1 MLSSVPKFLILV
13 IYALAKATS
22 GICPAVPVTWI
33 LNRYGILKAALC
45 KFALG
50 VRSPGHLSWGIHPL
64 TRQLNVVISPIHHVA
79 TYIIQRQPLGLWPSD
94 LNGEQS
100 HKKRVTVHLHRYVHP
115 PELPCVRAL
124 RAALYCKTDTHLSP
138 FQVLVGGAH

>member
-50 VRSPGHLSWGIHPL
+50 VRSPGMHCTHCHLLANRPL
-64 TRQLNVVISPIHHVA
+64 QGTCRGVYTP
-79 TYIIQRQPLGLWPSD
+79 
-94 LNGEQS
+94 
-100 HKKRVTVHLHRYVHP
+100 
-115 PELPCVRAL
+115 
-124 RAALYCKTDTHLSP
+124 
-138 FQVLVGGAH
+138 